1 MVQTSYQDHVGRG
14 RRKGSRRNF
23 AYPAEIYFGSG
34 LPPGPCVIVDIS
46 ELGAQLEV
54 PAGTE
59 IPDEFFLLIGGHA
72 NVRRRCLIVWRST
85 SRLGVR
91 FQGEPRRAPQQQDL
105 LSQTMRRSQVP
116 VAPKNRTT
124 A

>member
-1 MVQTSYQDHVGRG
+1 MAGPSRQDYGGPG
-14 RRKGSRRNF
+14 RRKSSRRRF
-23 AYPAEIYFGSG
+23 AYPAQLYFGSG
-34 LPPGPCVIVDIS
+34 SPPGPCVIVDIS
-46 ELGAQLEV
+46 ELGAQLEL
-54 PAGTE
+54 PAGTDV
-59 IPDEFFLLIGGHA
+59 PDEFFLLIGGHA